1 MTQFLNTDILSRWRN
16 SSCVGRGRSHSRD
29 NNKYSGLQSSES
41 VGLNSALFD
50 GLSMGVLTVP
60 VTLIILNVFH
70 DSHALKIQRL
80 FFTSFYMHL
89 AYAVG

>member
-1 MTQFLNTDILSRWRN
+1 MTPFLSTDILSQWR
-16 SSCVGRGRSHSRD
+16 SSPCVGRGRSHSRD
-29 NNKYSGLQSSES
+29 NKYSGLQSSES

-60 VTLIILNVFH
+60 VTLIILKVFH

-89 AYAVG
+89 ACAVG